1 MPIYTIAFVQTN
13 EFEIEIDAPNE
24 HDAINL
30 VRDLDSDEV
39 SEYQVDARWDYQV
52 VSQFVSG
59 N

>member
-1 MPIYTIAFVQTN
+1 MPTYTIVFTQTN

-52 VSQFVSG
+52 VG
-59 N
+59 EN